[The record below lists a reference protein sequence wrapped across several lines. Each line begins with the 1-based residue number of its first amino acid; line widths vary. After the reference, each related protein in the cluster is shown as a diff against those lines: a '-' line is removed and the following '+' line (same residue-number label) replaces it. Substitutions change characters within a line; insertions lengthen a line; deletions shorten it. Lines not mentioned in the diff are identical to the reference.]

1 VEMLSKK
8 LNITIRE
15 FAVAGVKHE
24 KGMFA
29 HKWYLGCDSPLD
41 GSIAAACL
49 DENLKILN
57 DDYRTERLHA
67 IREVTAEV
75 MDPSVFYDWM
85 KLNGK
90 EGGQHK
96 FPRVLKSTRL
106 DSWMKFLKN
115 RKLLIEKK

>member
-1 VEMLSKK
+1 
-8 LNITIRE
+8 
-15 FAVAGVKHE
+15 
-24 KGMFA
+24 MFA

-41 GSIAAACL
+41 ADAAARIL

-75 MDPSVFYDWM
+75 MEPAVFYEWM
-85 KLNGK
+85 KLHGK

-96 FPRVLKSTRL
+96 FPRVLKNAKLTSWIDFL
-106 DSWMKFLKN
+106 DK
-115 RKLLIEKK
+115 RK